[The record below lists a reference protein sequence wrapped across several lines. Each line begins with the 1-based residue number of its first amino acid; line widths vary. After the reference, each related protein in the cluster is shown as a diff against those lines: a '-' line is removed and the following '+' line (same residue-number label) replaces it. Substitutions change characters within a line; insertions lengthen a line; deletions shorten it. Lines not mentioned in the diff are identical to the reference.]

1 MHHHHVPEQLKSIQE
16 AHEAQE
22 PFELEFDVHAEHSDS
37 EAAGSE
43 PESEPEEQEAKKRGR
58 HHSRAS
64 HSSQDD
70 LSFPMDGDGEGEH
83 SPSSRS
89 TTMMQASPAY
99 SQEEATA
106 GTAGLQALPGRS
118 PRRLP
123 VMQPRTTM
131 ASSVPVRSSNIKMG
145 SSVPVNIPMGA
156 AMRARGLG
164 GQGAGGPGDP
174 AGEDAA
180 AFIPPHQFSQRDD
193 FTMGSFVPGE
203 TPGMAIKRDRL
214 RVRNAILRSTGFLE
228 NNPPIPHV
236 VGSIPEKP
244 SYKGLGGLSQAI
256 KAVGSPAS

>member
-1 MHHHHVPEQLKSIQE
+1 
-16 AHEAQE
+16 
-22 PFELEFDVHAEHSDS
+22 
-37 EAAGSE
+37 
-43 PESEPEEQEAKKRGR
+43 
-58 HHSRAS
+58 
-64 HSSQDD
+64 
-70 LSFPMDGDGEGEH
+70 
-83 SPSSRS
+83 
-89 TTMMQASPAY
+89 MMQASPVH
-99 SQEEATA
+99 SQEEGTA

-164 GQGAGGPGDP
+164 GQGPGDP
-174 AGEDAA
+174 GGAGEDAA
-180 AFIPPHQFSQRDD
+180 AFIPPHQFSQRDE

-228 NNPPIPHV
+228 NNSPVPHA
-236 VGSIPEKP
+236 VGSIPERP